1 MSDLKINNITNSGGN
16 GGPVV
21 AGVSTVSTSAFM
33 VMPIGNTEIRNA
45 GSGRGIIAGGAES
58 LSSPYTISDRMQ
70 YITIS
75 TTGNSIDFGNLSLA
89 RYYVRGT
96 ASSTRGIFAGGTYP
110 SPAVT
115 NTIDYVTIASN
126 GGASDFGDMSINRN
140 GIAVFGNQTRGI

>member
-1 MSDLKINNITNSGGN
+1 ML
-16 GGPVV
+16 VV
-21 AGVSTVSTSAFM
+21 
-33 VMPIGNTEIRNA
+33 EE
-45 GSGRGIIAGGAES
+45 GIIAGGAGLS
-58 LSSPYTISDRMQ
+58 LDPTISDRMQ

-75 TTGNSIDFGNLSLA
+75 TASGNSIDFGNLSLA

-126 GGASDFGDMSINRN
+126 GGASDFGGYVN
-140 GIAVFGNQTRGI
+140 